1 MKLDINDYKSILEYY
16 NIKYNNKTN
25 TFIIKLAKKI
35 LITKLCKCINKLSNK
50 SISNKLKSNKSK
62 SNKSKSNK
70 LKNRINNLDVIS
82 ICNNSV
88 IIKKGIKPKK
98 FTCKKNKKFLNSNL
112 EKLKKTLR
120 IKTKTKIKNNKNEK

>member
-1 MKLDINDYKSILEYY
+1 MKLNINDYKSILEYY

-35 LITKLCKCINKLSNK
+35 LITKLCRCINKVSNK
-50 SISNKLKSNKSK
+50 SKSNKSK

-70 LKNRINNLDVIS
+70 SKSNKFKNIINNLDGIF

-88 IIKKGIKPKK
+88 MIKKGIKPEK

-120 IKTKTKIKNNKNEK
+120 IKKNKSKNKN

>member
-1 MKLDINDYKSILEYY
+1 MNLNINDYKSILEYY

-50 SISNKLKSNKSK
+50 SISNKSK

-120 IKTKTKIKNNKNEK
+120 IKTKTKIKNNKN